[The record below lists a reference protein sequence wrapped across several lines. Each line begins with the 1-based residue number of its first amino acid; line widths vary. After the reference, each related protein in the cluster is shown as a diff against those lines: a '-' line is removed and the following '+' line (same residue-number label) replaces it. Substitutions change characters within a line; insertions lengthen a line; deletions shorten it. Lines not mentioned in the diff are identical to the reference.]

1 MTKAD
6 IIKHGLDCPDCDNSG
21 MKVGGNESTGSEPEQ
36 CEWCHCYPG
45 SKFQLSSDLD
55 ELLRETAVNFELSS
69 YQFPDG
75 YEDDVNERYDK
86 WSTPNTGDK
95 K

>member
-1 MTKAD
+1 MAKAKELRQD
-6 IIKHGLDCPDCDNSG
+6 IVDLLDEFYEDDADFIL
-21 MKVGGNESTGSEPEQ
+21 KII
-36 CEWCHCYPG
+36 
-45 SKFQLSSDLD
+45 D